1 MLSRAEGSHSGAW
14 QGTVELGIEWKDVM
28 AFRVHSD
35 RVVIIEGPVG
45 YKRTWWMPEANGG

>member
-1 MLSRAEGSHSGAW
+1 MKPEALTGPMERALA
-14 QGTVELGIEWKDVM
+14 ELGIEWKNVI
-28 AFRVHSD
+28 AFGVHSD